1 MKNLWLSRKGCAML
15 RSLLCGVLALLP
27 FMACSQETTVSTK
40 EGEWPDGSRIEAWFT
55 ESSALQDSAAGVGRG
70 TEAGALRFSIRDFGA
85 VPFEEG
91 AATPVMQT
99 AAIQRAI
106 DAAETAA
113 RALPADG
120 PRTVV
125 VIPAGIWYSGALF
138 FKPGTSLYLEKG
150 AFLKGSTDISDY
162 PDASVHIEGKL
173 QPYPAALVNA
183 YAVDGFS
190 ITGEGVIDG
199 NGLPYWEAFWARR
212 KENRNCTNLEVRRPR
227 MIYINHSHDVLIEGV
242 HLLNSGFWTTHL
254 YKCERVRLR
263 NVEIYAPMKPVKAP
277 SSDGV
282 DLDACKWVH
291 ITGCSIAT
299 GDDLISLKGGKGP
312 WADTDPDNGVNE
324 RILVENCHFGHGP
337 GALVFGSEC
346 LGAKNVILRDSE
358 CNGTGRL
365 IWLKMR
371 PDTPQRYEW
380 IRVERVTGQV
390 ERVVYIKPW
399 KQFFD
404 LQGRPDIP
412 MSYASDILIRHCSM
426 KCKKVWRVE
435 EAPDQYLLTN
445 FALLENEFDE
455 AEKQ

>member
-1 MKNLWLSRKGCAML
+1 MKNFCKNGRTVFWSV
-15 RSLLCGVLALLP
+15 LCGVLALLP
-27 FMACSQETTVSTK
+27 FTACAQETTVSTK
-40 EGEWPDGSRIEAWFT
+40 EGEWPDGSRIEEWFT
-55 ESSALQDSAAGVGRG
+55 EGSQGSVGVTEENAAGVGRG
-70 TEAGALRFSIRDFGA
+70 TAAGALRFSIRDFGA
-85 VPFEEG
+85 ISFEEVTG
-91 AATPVMQT
+91 SAAPAMQT
-99 AAIQRAI
+99 AALQRAI
-106 DAAETAA
+106 DAAAQA
-113 RALPADG
+113 G
-120 PRTVV
+120 GGTVI
-125 VIPAGIWYSGALF
+125 IPAGTWYSGALF
-138 FKPGTSLYLEKG
+138 FKPGTCLYLEKG
-150 AFLKGSTDISDY
+150 AVLKGSTNISDY
-162 PDASVHIEGKL
+162 PDAEVHIEGKL

-199 NGLPYWEAFWARR
+199 SGLPYWEAFWARR

-324 RILVENCHFGHGP
+324 RILVENCQFGHGP
-337 GALVFGSEC
+337 GALVCGSEC
-346 LGAKNVILRDSE
+346 LGAKNIILRDSE
-358 CNGTGRL
+358 CSGTGRL

-380 IRVERVTGQV
+380 IRIERVKGQV
-390 ERVVYIKPW
+390 ERVVYVKPW

-435 EAPDQYLLTN
+435 EAPDQYQLTN
-445 FALLENEFDE
+445 FSLLENQFEE
-455 AEKQ
+455 GE